1 MKKYNIWFTSLLLVI
16 WHTQAIS
23 QNSTCPVVFSSRENR
38 FLHLA
43 AKAEELAHKINN
55 MDSIRINEDITQ
67 LQLTI
72 DQQISM
78 IFERNGR
85 SSRRSLIALKRDI
98 ESLESILNEAHSL
111 LNGKTVSHKIVT
123 DIDPTLVNLI
133 KNPDI
138 IRADKAYRID
148 WPHIPQSF
156 YVIFDRTIIDSF
168 FHAKKDS
175 KNRLIVAKK
184 NLKALQRGFTK
195 GHNESGIKLL
205 TLSGKG
211 HTSNHPNYYGN
222 KMFEVK
228 TIGKF
233 SGHIRW
239 GGFIDGDTLYI
250 VHYSNNTHGGKH
262 KHSFIMTLWNK
273 LQHFHLSDHGQLLYR
288 Y

>member
-1 MKKYNIWFTSLLLVI
+1 MKKHNIWFTSLLLVI

-23 QNSTCPVVFSSRENR
+23 QKSPCPVVFSPRENR
-38 FLHLA
+38 FLYLA
-43 AKAEELAHKINN
+43 ARAEELTHKINN
-55 MDSIRINEDITQ
+55 MFLIKINEDITQ

-72 DQQISM
+72 DQQIST
-78 IFERNGR
+78 IFEKNGH
-85 SSRRSLIALKRDI
+85 SSRRSLITLKRDI

-138 IRADKAYRID
+138 IRANKAYRID
-148 WPHIPQSF
+148 WLHNPQSF
-156 YVIFDRTIIDSF
+156 YVIFDRMIIDSF
-168 FHAKKDS
+168 FHTKKDS

-184 NLKALQRGFTK
+184 NLKALQRGYTK

-239 GGFIDGDTLYI
+239 GGFIDGNTLYV
-250 VHYSNNTHGGKH
+250 VHYSKNTHGGKH
-262 KHSFIMTLWNK
+262 KHVFIMTLWNK
-273 LQHFHLSDHGQLLYR
+273 LQNFHSFDHGQLSYR
-288 Y
+288 H